1 MADTIR
7 KIDYYYIE
15 VPDKPGESLRTLSIL
30 KKVGVNLLAFCSF
43 PIGSGRSQ
51 IDLVPEELEAFR
63 DAAGEIPQRLSDR
76 KAAFLIQGEERI
88 GAAAEYFEK
97 LATKEINVVAS
108 QVISAGDG
116 RWGMI
121 LWVKPTDFDRASKAL
136 GI

>member
-1 MADTIR
+1 MADSIR

-15 VPDKPGESLRTLSIL
+15 VPDKPGESFRTLSVL
-30 KKVGVNLLAFCSF
+30 KEVGVNLLAFCSF

-51 IDLVPEELEAFR
+51 IDLVPEEPGAFQ
-63 DAAGEIPQRLSDR
+63 DAAGKLPQRLSDR
-76 KAAFLIQGEERI
+76 KAAFLIQGVERI

-97 LATKEINVVAS
+97 LATQGINVVAS
-108 QVISAGDG
+108 QVISAGGG

-121 LWVKPTDFDRASKAL
+121 LWVKPTDFDRASKFL

>member
-7 KIDYYYIE
+7 KIYYYYIE
-15 VPDKPGESLRTLSIL
+15 VPDKPGESFRTLLAL
-30 KKVGVNLLAFCSF
+30 KAAGVNLLAYCSF

-51 IDLVPEELEAFR
+51 IDLVPEELEALR
-63 DAAGEIPQRLSDR
+63 DAAGKLPQRLSDR

-97 LATKEINVVAS
+97 LATQGINVVAS
-108 QVISAGDG
+108 QVISAGGG

>member
-15 VPDKPGESLRTLSIL
+15 VPDQPGESFRTLLAL
-30 KKVGVNLLAFCSF
+30 KAAGVNLLAYSSF

-51 IDLVPEELEAFR
+51 IDLVPEELEALR
-63 DAAGEIPQRLSDR
+63 DAAGELPQRLSDR

-108 QVISAGDG
+108 QVISGGDG

-121 LWVKPTDFDRASKAL
+121 LGVKPTAFDRASKAL